1 MTQEQQALAEARKAR
16 SMEILRREGIP
27 FIRRL
32 PCIEPEGMAKVRS
45 REEIARRAACVFFDA
60 VCAWNVI
67 EAGED
72 RYPETADHFL
82 TIIQSWELED
92 ALSGE
97 ERKLLTGEGDA
108 RTIQAASWRMEAFV
122 VLAWALGR
130 VSSLGIPRG
139 QFQGDLYQ
147 FFPSVRPSSY
157 KKFASWSRRRPE
169 GEILDEA
176 DLIYRIRWATEEARI
191 HGDPPPAGIDTD
203 VALERHA
210 ALNWLIGYGGE
221 DWDHIALDT

>member
-16 SMEILRREGIP
+16 SIEILRREGIP
-27 FIRRL
+27 FIQHL

-67 EAGED
+67 ESGKD
-72 RYPETADHFL
+72 RYPEVADHFL
-82 TIIQSWELED
+82 TIVQSWELED
-92 ALSGE
+92 ALSRE
-97 ERKLLTGEGDA
+97 ERKLLAGEGDD

-122 VLAWALGR
+122 PLAWALGR
-130 VSSLGIPRG
+130 LPGLDIPRG
-139 QFQGDLYQ
+139 QFQGELDQ
-147 FFPSVRPSSY
+147 FFPNVRPSSY
-157 KKFASWSRRRPE
+157 KKFASWSRRRSE
-169 GEILDEA
+169 SEILDEA

-191 HGDPPPAGIDTD
+191 NGNPPPAGIDTD

-221 DWDHIALDT
+221 DWDNISLDT